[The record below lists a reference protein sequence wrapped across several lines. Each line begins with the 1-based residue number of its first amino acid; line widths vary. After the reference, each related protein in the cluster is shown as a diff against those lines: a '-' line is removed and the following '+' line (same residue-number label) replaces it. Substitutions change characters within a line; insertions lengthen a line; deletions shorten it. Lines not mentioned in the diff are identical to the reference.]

1 MSKVNA
7 NSSTSNNTSIGTRR
21 VIIWLKYLNKWN
33 IEVIMSF
40 WVMSC
45 VLLFFIFI
53 SSPVYSVSG
62 SPKTE
67 LTYADYYEAGV
78 EAYLDNR
85 WKECINFLEKSLKEY
100 SLHRSALVE
109 CRKSCRKKDFVLRS
123 GVYHDRGTM
132 FMAFYEEIIKNAL
145 CIMKCYHRSNS
156 LYVRSVAVAKETEQ
170 NFENKMP
177 YDYLQLCYFKEEHIE
192 KAASAAYTYLL
203 HNKDQEVMKNN
214 LKYYLELPGMD
225 VTKLN
230 YLEAK
235 EYQELYIKAG
245 NKYSE
250 GNYGAVVE
258 LMEQALIEYQKA
270 LEECR
275 FLCEGAIE
283 SSPETELV
291 LSIANFF
298 TSSLRC
304 KVDCPDKLSV
314 IYGEKNEDFL
324 PSHYHYLQFAYFHIG
339 KVRKACEAV
348 ASYLLLMPEDPIMIE
363 NKVFYSK
370 LNEVQE
376 EWFAPRQETVNIY
389 HEQERERS
397 LLQFIENEFIF
408 QDGDSFQNESR
419 DEVQNAVE
427 NMQTDSNSTNTG
439 STGMKKEHHK
449 RSAQEIQFWTESN
462 KIQVILQEKD
472 LNGTLRFAADG
483 LLTNEQCEKLVILA
497 NEGAVNGD
505 GYNGKQSPHTEF
517 EMFEGLTVGR
527 AAVLANNGE
536 LDVETV
542 ILLLNVSEKAR
553 RFVEMYFK
561 LESSL
566 YFAYTHLVCRRPVP
580 DSPEKRKDLSHPVHA
595 DNCVLLTDGRCLKER
610 PAYTWRDYSAIV
622 YLNDDFDG
630 GEFIFAKD
638 KETVQAKIQPTCGRM
653 VGFSAG
659 VENLHGVEAVTRGR
673 RCALGMWYTLDSKHK
688 EGDRD
693 FAEQVLHK
701 LVVRTSE
708 EENQGEKTKIHF
720 DDDKKSPKN
729 QQNNENEDNV
739 FTSTNHLNPPPVT
752 QERKQDKRR
761 DQQIHEDL

>member
-1 MSKVNA
+1 MMSEVN
-7 NSSTSNNTSIGTRR
+7 STSNNTSSTRR
-21 VIIWLKYLNKWN
+21 VVVLLKYLNTCN
-33 IEVIMSF
+33 VEIIMSF
-40 WVMSC
+40 WVVAC
-45 VLLFFIFI
+45 VSLFFIFI
-53 SSPVYSVSG
+53 STPVYSISG

-67 LTYADYYEAGV
+67 LTYGDYYEAGV

-85 WKECINFLEKSLKEY
+85 WKECISLLEKSLTEY
-100 SLHRSALVE
+100 SKHRLLLVE
-109 CRKSCRKKDFVLRS
+109 CRKSCRRKDFVLRS
-123 GVYHDRGTM
+123 GVYHARETM

-145 CIMKCYHRSNS
+145 CIMKCYHRSNY
-156 LYVRSVAVAKETEQ
+156 LHVQSVAKKTEQ
-170 NFENKMP
+170 EFENKIP
-177 YDYLQLCYFKEEHIE
+177 YDYIQLCYFKEEQIE

-225 VTKLN
+225 ATKLQ

-235 EYQELYIKAG
+235 EYQELYIKAS

-250 GNYGAVVE
+250 ENYGAVVE

-275 FLCEGAIE
+275 FLCESAME
-283 SSPETELV
+283 SFPETELV

-324 PSHYHYLQFAYFHIG
+324 PSHYHYLQFAYYHIG
-339 KVRKACEAV
+339 ETQKACEAV
-348 ASYLLLMPEDPIMIE
+348 ASYLLLKSGDPVMME
-363 NKVFYSK
+363 NKLFYSR
-370 LNEVQE
+370 LNEVQN
-376 EWFAPRQETVNIY
+376 EWFRPRQETVNIY
-389 HEQERERS
+389 EEQERESS
-397 LLQFIENEFIF
+397 LLQFIENEFVF
-408 QDGDSFQNESR
+408 EDGDRFQNESR
-419 DEVQNAVE
+419 DEIQNPLE
-427 NMQTDSNSTNTG
+427 SMQADSNNTNTG
-439 STGMKKEHHK
+439 PTGIKKEHHK
-449 RSAQEIQFWTESN
+449 RTAEEIQFWTESN
-462 KIQVILQEKD
+462 KIHVILQEKD

-483 LLTNEQCEKLVILA
+483 LLTNEQCEKLVSLA
-497 NEGAVNGD
+497 NDGAVNGD

-536 LDVETV
+536 LDAETV

-553 RFVEMYFK
+553 SFVEMYFK
-561 LESSL
+561 LESRL

-638 KETVQAKIQPTCGRM
+638 KETVQAKVQPTCGRM

-701 LVVRTSE
+701 LVERTSE
-708 EENQGEKTKIHF
+708 RENQGKETG
-720 DDDKKSPKN
+720 KKKRP
-729 QQNNENEDNV
+729 
-739 FTSTNHLNPPPVT
+739 TNS
-752 QERKQDKRR
+752 
-761 DQQIHEDL
+761 